1 MLRLLSRSRIPLI
14 LFVLFIAILAPIP
27 IEGYFERY
35 RAQAAFEQKD
45 YSSAAKYYEL
55 AARNLPWEP
64 GLWEQAG
71 SAMFHVNEDDSIA
84 LFSIAR
90 QHDAL
95 SAGGWATFGRVY
107 WVTSRDQQA
116 LDIWLAGLNEYP
128 SYKQFYYLI
137 SLAYRGLGN
146 FPAEQKWLDEWIAT
160 GKAQAPEHYELAE
173 LDMTIEPERA
183 IQELK
188 TASSMDPSF
197 GPAAQTLTAT
207 LNAAAL
213 ERDPAGRLVV
223 IGRGLGL
230 VNEWPLSA
238 DAFQQAV
245 KADGSNAEA
254 WAWLGEAQQHVRGT
268 GKMELDKALSLDPQ
282 DAVVRAL
289 RGLYWKRQQNYPA
302 ALAEY
307 VQAVHLEP
315 ENPAWQT
322 SVGEAYTL
330 MGDLVSALA
339 AYQEATTLAPNDAT
353 YWRMLAMFCADNG
366 VQALDVGLPAA
377 KKAAQIAPE
386 DPQALDALGWS
397 YLNAGYPYNAEQTLL
412 KAIQAAPDFA
422 LAHVHLA
429 ETYLRKGDNASARAQ
444 LNLAR
449 QLDPDGPTGQLASAL
464 LQQYFP

>member
-1 MLRLLSRSRIPLI
+1 M
-14 LFVLFIAILAPIP
+14 
-27 IEGYFERY
+27 
-35 RAQAAFEQKD
+35 
-45 YSSAAKYYEL
+45 
-55 AARNLPWEP
+55 PWC
-64 GLWEQAG
+64 
-71 SAMFHVNEDDSIA
+71 
-84 LFSIAR
+84 
-90 QHDAL
+90 
-95 SAGGWATFGRVY
+95 
-107 WVTSRDQQA
+107 
-116 LDIWLAGLNEYP
+116 
-128 SYKQFYYLI
+128 
-137 SLAYRGLGN
+137 
-146 FPAEQKWLDEWIAT
+146 
-160 GKAQAPEHYELAE
+160 
-173 LDMTIEPERA
+173 
-183 IQELK
+183 
-188 TASSMDPSF
+188 
-197 GPAAQTLTAT
+197 
-207 LNAAAL
+207 
-213 ERDPAGRLVV
+213 
-223 IGRGLGL
+223 
-230 VNEWPLSA
+230 
-238 DAFQQAV
+238 AV
-245 KADGSNAEA
+245 
-254 WAWLGEAQQHVRGT
+254 
-268 GKMELDKALSLDPQ
+268 
-282 DAVVRAL
+282 L

-449 QLDPDGPTGQLASAL
+449 QLDPDGPTGQLASVL